1 MNTHRVVDTIQLTLY
16 LRLVKL
22 GIIDRY
28 QRQLMTLLRIAY
40 DTELT
45 DDLPLIDRID
55 IIATL
60 GIRSRE
66 LETPGLAL
74 FVELCWQCRTIRRR
88 SKANTAQVNRLLPFV
103 ACCDDI
109 LLTRRDELPGSD
121 IVLSK
126 RLVVFVQLDG
136 ALVPGL
142 SAAVKGIAS
151 LR

>member
-16 LRLVKL
+16 LLLVKL

-60 GIRSRE
+60 GIR
-66 LETPGLAL
+66 
-74 FVELCWQCRTIRRR
+74 CR
-88 SKANTAQVNRLLPFV
+88 
-103 ACCDDI
+103 
-109 LLTRRDELPGSD
+109 
-121 IVLSK
+121 
-126 RLVVFVQLDG
+126 
-136 ALVPGL
+136 
-142 SAAVKGIAS
+142 
-151 LR
+151 

>member
-1 MNTHRVVDTIQLTLY
+1 M
-16 LRLVKL
+16 
-22 GIIDRY
+22 
-28 QRQLMTLLRIAY
+28 LRIAY

-45 DDLPLIDRID
+45 DDLPLIDRKD

-60 GIRSRE
+60 GIRCRQ
-66 LETPGLAL
+66 LETPGLTL

-88 SKANTAQVNRLLPFV
+88 SKANTAQVNCLLPFV
-103 ACCDDI
+103 ACRDDI
-109 LLTRRDELPGSD
+109 LLSRRDELPGSD

-142 SAAVKGIAS
+142 SATVKGIAC
-151 LR
+151 LC

>member
-1 MNTHRVVDTIQLTLY
+1 MNTHRVVDTIQLSLY
-16 LRLVKL
+16 LHLIQL
-22 GIIDRY
+22 GVIDGY
-28 QRQLMTLLRIAY
+28 QRQLLSLLRIAY

-60 GIRSRE
+60 GIRRWQ

-74 FVELCWQCRTIRRR
+74 FVELCWQGRTIGRR

-103 ACCDDI
+103 ACRDDI

-121 IVLSK
+121 IALSK

-142 SAAVKGIAS
+142 SAAVKGIAC
-151 LR
+151 LC